1 RSAHPPSVVSDE
13 WPADHIGLPVYAP
26 LFWDSV
32 SDCRVRTE
40 PCCAASCAPRLPPA
54 SAAVRSPA
62 PAARSHPKTG
72 PIAAARMPL
81 PAPTPRRDGSDLPH
95 SSKLECHDLL
105 NLSSPFTLMPVFTLL
120 PNGKHWLMPL
130 RERLLKAI
138 HNAQA
143 PIFLLQAGNDYSAG
157 PSEVL

>member
-1 RSAHPPSVVSDE
+1 
-13 WPADHIGLPVYAP
+13 
-26 LFWDSV
+26 
-32 SDCRVRTE
+32 
-40 PCCAASCAPRLPPA
+40 SCAPRLPPA

-105 NLSSPFTLMPVFTLL
+105 NLSSPFALMPVFTLL
-120 PNGKHWLMPL
+120 PNGKHWHLQCLFDKPDFNL
-130 RERLLKAI
+130 GI
-138 HNAQA
+138 HDSDG
-143 PIFLLQAGNDYSAG
+143 AGRSSGGEHGNGDCDGDA
-157 PSEVL
+157 